1 MKQRK
6 KLLVFLVALVL
17 ISAWIW
23 TVRRRDAYVS
33 VDSTS
38 EDVESAVKKKK
49 MSQDEL
55 DAVIKFIS

>member
-1 MKQRK
+1 MKQRR

-17 ISAWIW
+17 ISVW

-33 VDSTS
+33 ADSAS

-49 MSQDEL
+49 MTQDEL

>member
-1 MKQRK
+1 MKQRR

-17 ISAWIW
+17 ISVW

-33 VDSTS
+33 VDSAS

-49 MSQDEL
+49 MTQDEL

>member
-1 MKQRK
+1 MKQRR

-17 ISAWIW
+17 ISVW

-33 VDSTS
+33 VYSAS

-49 MSQDEL
+49 MTQDEL

>member
-1 MKQRK
+1 M
-6 KLLVFLVALVL
+6 FLVALVL
-17 ISAWIW
+17 ISVW

-33 VDSTS
+33 VDSAS

-49 MSQDEL
+49 MTQDEL

>member
-1 MKQRK
+1 MKQRR

-17 ISAWIW
+17 ISVW

-33 VDSTS
+33 VDSAS

-49 MSQDEL
+49 MTQQH
-55 DAVIKFIS
+55 VISV

>member
-1 MKQRK
+1 MKQRR

-17 ISAWIW
+17 ISVW

-33 VDSTS
+33 VDSAS
-38 EDVESAVKKKK
+38 EDVESAVEKKK
-49 MSQDEL
+49 MTQDEL